1 MSADT
6 LSAFVANAEDHHA
19 TVHRVAPHAVTGTV
33 ADLIDPPAV
42 GVRLPHG
49 LDFPD
54 AVATDP
60 TPADLDAA
68 NTGVTAARLAIA
80 DYGTVVLESDA
91 AGSEAVS
98 LFPERHVAVV
108 RAADVVPGMR
118 EAMAALGDRLRE
130 GASAVLAT
138 GPSATADMGD
148 LVIGAHGPREVDVV
162 LVESDGGGG
171 EPGAADA
178 RGDDVAVDGGDADE

>member
-1 MSADT
+1 MTADT
-6 LSAFVANAEDHHA
+6 LSTFVDAVERHHA
-19 TVHRVAPHAVTGTV
+19 SVHRVDADEATTKI
-33 ADLIDPPAV
+33 ADLVDTPAV
-42 GVRLPHG
+42 GVPL
-49 LDFPD
+49 PD
-54 AVATDP
+54 AWGIDLPDTVGTDP

-68 NTGVTAARLAIA
+68 ATGVTAASLAVA

-108 RAADVVPGMR
+108 RTEDVVPGMR
-118 EAMAALGDRLRE
+118 EAIGLLGDRLRD

-138 GPSATADMGD
+138 GPSATADMGE

-162 LVESDGGGG
+162 LVESAGDGESVAGDGDPATGG
-171 EPGAADA
+171 AT
-178 RGDDVAVDGGDADE
+178 DE

>member
-1 MSADT
+1 MSSDT
-6 LSAFVANAEDHHA
+6 LSAFVASVEDHHA
-19 TVHRVAPHAVTGTV
+19 SVHRSAPDAVAGTV

-42 GVRLPHG
+42 GVRLPDG
-49 LDFPD
+49 LGLPEG
-54 AVATDP
+54 VATDP
-60 TPADLDAA
+60 TPAELDAA

-108 RAADVVPGMR
+108 RAGDVVPGMR
-118 EAMAALGDRLRE
+118 EAIGRLGGRLRD

-148 LVIGAHGPREVDVV
+148 LVIGAHGPREVEVV
-162 LVESDGGGG
+162 LVED
-171 EPGAADA
+171 
-178 RGDDVAVDGGDADE
+178 RDE

>member
-1 MSADT
+1 MSADM
-6 LSAFVANAEDHHA
+6 LSAFVDSAERHHA
-19 TVHRVAPHAVTGTV
+19 TVHRVAPEEVTATIARLV
-33 ADLIDPPAV
+33 EAPAV
-42 GVRLPHG
+42 GVALPWG
-49 LDFPD
+49 LDLPE

-68 NTGVTAARLAIA
+68 ETGVTAARLAIA
-80 DYGTVVLESDA
+80 DYGSVVLESDA

-108 RAADVVPGMR
+108 RAGDVVPGMR
-118 EAMAALGDRLRE
+118 EAIERLGDRLRD

-148 LVIGAHGPREVDVV
+148 LVIGAHGPRAVEIV
-162 LVESDGGGG
+162 LVEEAEEMDGHDSGPDS
-171 EPGAADA
+171 EEDS
-178 RGDDVAVDGGDADE
+178 RE